1 MEDSKAF
8 ARDGAVLMER
18 LLNQEQLVTRGRT
31 RAALHGWRA
40 MLPSC
45 IATHSCRA
53 SYATT
58 RRSVH
63 CPSQGRPSGPR
74 TSIFST
80 RSPI

>member
-18 LLNQEQLVTRGRT
+18 LLNQEQLVSRGRT
-31 RAALHGWRA
+31 WAAKHGARA
-40 MLPSC
+40 MLSFC

-53 SYATT
+53 SSATT

-63 CPSQGRPSGPR
+63 YPSRGRPSRPR
-74 TSIFST
+74 TSLFST